1 LRAHTSTK
9 ERRLGGIVEKM
20 PYNDG
25 ATASDFEKLHLAWQQ
40 VTSKFGSVED
50 VLQALGLA
58 DMPAAQ
64 RYGILFGFIVFSL
77 TIASVLALLTLGG
90 SFRRIAEQAETGQST
105 LLTATE
111 ARQQRSLLLEQLLEG
126 RERMQRNYPP
136 PPPLTE
142 QPTPLTLML
151 LNQAPDPV
159 DDSATTAD
167 TNENSNDLNLQTESK
182 TQNSNV
188 NKERYIPPF
197 YQENYTNAYRKCQ
210 DRPGGEWIPL
220 IL

>member
-1 LRAHTSTK
+1 
-9 ERRLGGIVEKM
+9 M
-20 PYNDG
+20 PYANDG
-25 ATASDFEKLHLAWQQ
+25 ASVGDLEKLSLAWQQ

-58 DMPAAQ
+58 AMPPAQ

-90 SFRRIAEQAETGQST
+90 SFKRIAEQAETGQST

-142 QPTPLTLML
+142 HPTTTPLTLML
-151 LNQAPDPV
+151 LNQAPDPIV
-159 DDSATTAD
+159 DNAD
-167 TNENSNDLNLQTESK
+167 ADENSNDLNLQTESK
-182 TQNSNV
+182 TLDSKS

-197 YQENYTNAYRKCQ
+197 YQQNYTDAYRKCQ
-210 DRPGGEWIPL
+210 DRPGGKWIYR
-220 IL
+220 